1 MLEALQLAAHWN
13 AIVLIDEADVF
24 LEQRSSH
31 DLTRNGLVAVFLR
44 VLEYYEGM
52 MILTTNR
59 ISTFDAA
66 FKSRIHLAIKYPALS
81 FDSRRDLWVM
91 FITNVHKRPLPPW
104 SDDEFLN
111 SVAAETLNGRQIK
124 NAVRTAYALAIAD
137 GSELRPE
144 DIRMSLKSIKDFEED
159 FAQDYI
165 EAGRMSMLLDTALQL
180 QITDRKGRGRNKQTS
195 FHF

>member
-1 MLEALQLAAHWN
+1 VVN
-13 AIVLIDEADVF
+13 K
-24 LEQRSSH
+24 
-31 DLTRNGLVAVFLR
+31 TVFLR

-81 FDSRRDLWVM
+81 FASRRDLWVM
-91 FITNVHKRPLPPW
+91 FVTNVHTRPLPPW
-104 SDDEFLN
+104 WDDEFLN
-111 SVAAETLNGRQIK
+111 SVAAEALNGRQIK

-159 FAQDYI
+159 FTQDSA
-165 EAGRMSMLLDTALQL
+165 EAGRDVDVTGHGVAASDHRSKRQR
-180 QITDRKGRGRNKQTS
+180 QE
-195 FHF
+195 